1 MQFSD
6 DNCRLH
12 LYCDCTSVL
21 SVKINLYSDI
31 NYNIIN
37 TEVMVFNV
45 IIDRFAVLWKTAQE
59 TLLKENPQLFSQ
71 PKRILLF
78 PGLVTMETK
87 FHK

>member
-1 MQFSD
+1 
-6 DNCRLH
+6 
-12 LYCDCTSVL
+12 
-21 SVKINLYSDI
+21 
-31 NYNIIN
+31 
-37 TEVMVFNV
+37 MVINV